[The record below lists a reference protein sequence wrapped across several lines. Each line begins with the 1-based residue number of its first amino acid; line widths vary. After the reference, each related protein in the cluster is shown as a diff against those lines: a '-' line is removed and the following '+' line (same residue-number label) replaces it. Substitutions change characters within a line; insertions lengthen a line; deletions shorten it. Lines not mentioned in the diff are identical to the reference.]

1 MITNNKDIKI
11 TKIDIKLNR
20 NLHHAKS
27 NQINQLS
34 SSNQTKYFRSD
45 LQFNSKVS
53 FQEINNIN
61 PIEQLQSYPTGAKL
75 IYMYT
80 TTKIYK

>member
-1 MITNNKDIKI
+1 MITNNKDIQI

-20 NLHHAKS
+20 NLHNAKS

-53 FQEINNIN
+53 FSRN
-61 PIEQLQSYPTGAKL
+61 K
-75 IYMYT
+75 
-80 TTKIYK
+80 